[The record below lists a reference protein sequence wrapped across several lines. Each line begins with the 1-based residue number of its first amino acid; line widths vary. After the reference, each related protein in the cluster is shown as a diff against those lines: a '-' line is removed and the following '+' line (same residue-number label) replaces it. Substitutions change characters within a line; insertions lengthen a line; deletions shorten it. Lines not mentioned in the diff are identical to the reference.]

1 MTQTKKPTGLKITRD
16 GVNFI
21 LSWSKGD
28 KDYGNGQQFQW
39 LKDRASTEDSWG
51 PSPATKLGANTTSR
65 KESISLSNYYPNSE
79 KPKLNS
85 VKMRV
90 RGNRKKYT
98 TGSGKNKK
106 TINPGWSEWN
116 DKTFTIAVPA
126 VPKLT
131 AELDSVLTNKT
142 LFSWETETS
151 TSAAAILTD
160 CFYESI
166 RVPNCDTDDG
176 SKINFDKNDST
187 YISGTTTATN
197 SLPIE
202 ESGMNLST
210 TSYTRWFRIKARGP
224 KGDNKG
230 GWVYEKHVY
239 ARTQQATVEGDAK
252 VEDNTA
258 NGMDV
263 YVGWDAP
270 ADNARPIDETQA
282 QYVLTVPNAGL
293 ACPSGLTWTDADISA
308 DTDATDHA
316 AFAID
321 DQLDDDECL
330 FIRINT
336 RHDTN
341 ITYGTPKLS
350 KIGVL
355 KAPSNLS
362 VNTNNTTHKA
372 TITATNNSAVPDS
385 FLVVTYRAS
394 SGTNIDIGVIV
405 HGSSSV
411 TVQGPNWDEED
422 AIAFGVR
429 AVVGSAT
436 AVTRNDGA
444 DGYNVDEKMKSD
456 GILWSGGNV
465 PKAPSNVTAVPTDKK
480 GTIKVGWGWPWSDA
494 DGAEIAWSDHA
505 DAWESTDEPQLYEI
519 PFLRPSEWNISG
531 LETGMT
537 WYVRVRLF
545 IKSGDDYTYGP
556 WSDIKAVSLAEA
568 PSVPKLTLSAGVIT
582 PDGSVNAYWAYSSQD
597 GTHQMYAEICEVT
610 ISGGVATYGDVIA
623 HTEAAQQITIKAKD
637 DGHTWSAGSVHYLAL
652 RVMSSAGKLS
662 DSWSNIVTIR
672 VAPQLVCSIT
682 STSLT
687 SETITLDGVSIAVK
701 SLKTLPL
708 TVAVSGADEGC
719 ETEVAIERAE
729 DFHLERP
736 DGRNFNGYDGET
748 VAQKKVPGGGTI
760 KIEKE
765 DLIGQLD
772 DEAKYRLIV
781 IIRDSLGRAAEATPI
796 DFIVNWTHQALM
808 PEGEVQVDKANY
820 IAIIKPKAPA
830 NALSTDRVDIY
841 RLSHGYP
848 ELIYPGAEFGKK
860 YVDPYPAIGDMGG
873 HRLVFVTQEGD
884 YKTSVADGHRLAWK
898 DFIEEDGDEM
908 DVPVSIIDFNGQR
921 VELMYDIDLSD
932 KFEKDFENVTYL
944 GGSVQGYFG
953 KSVKRKSDIKASIVT
968 DDEDTIRTLALL
980 CDYSGPAHIRT
991 RDGSSYWANINVQR
1005 ELMQSTGHNIWKYTF
1020 NAERFD
1026 PEGYDGVRLE
1036 DWK

>member
-1 MTQTKKPTGLKITRD
+1 MSKTKKPTGLKITRD
-16 GVNFI
+16 GTNFI
-21 LSWSKGD
+21 LGWSKGD
-28 KDYGNGQQFQW
+28 KDYGNGQMFQY
-39 LKDRASTEDSWG
+39 LLDRDGKKDKWQPD
-51 PSPATKLGANTTSR
+51 PATKLGGGVTSR
-65 KESISLSNYYPNSE
+65 KESIKLSDYYPYSG
-79 KPKLNS
+79 KPMLLA

-90 RGNRKKYT
+90 KGNRKKYT
-98 TGSGKNKK
+98 TGSGKKQK
-106 TINPGWSEWN
+106 TVNPGWSDYN
-116 DKTFTIAVPA
+116 DKEFKLAVPA
-126 VPKLT
+126 VPQLT
-131 AELDSVLTNKT
+131 AELDSVLTNKA

-151 TSAAAILTD
+151 SSSAAVFTD
-160 CFYESI
+160 CYYESI
-166 RVPNCDTDDG
+166 RVENCNTDKG
-176 SKINFDKNDST
+176 SDIKFNSSDST
-187 YISGTTTATN
+187 YISGTASAN
-197 SLPIE
+197 DSLAIE

-224 KGDNKG
+224 RGDNKG

-239 ARTQQATVEGDAK
+239 AKTQQADIEGEVE
-252 VEDNTA
+252 VEDNNA

-263 YVGWDAP
+263 YAGWDAP
-270 ADNARPIDETQA
+270 SDKSRPIDETQV
-282 QYVLTVPNAGL
+282 QYVLTVPNADL
-293 ACPSGLTWTDADISA
+293 ACPSGLTWSDADISA

-321 DQLDDDECL
+321 DQLDEDECL
-330 FIRINT
+330 FVRVNT
-336 RHDTN
+336 KHDSN

-355 KAPSNLS
+355 KSPSGLS

-372 TITATNNSAVPDS
+372 TITATNNSTVPDS

-394 SGTNIDIGVIV
+394 SGTNIDIGVIA
-405 HGSSSV
+405 HGQSSV
-411 TVQGPNWDEED
+411 TVQGPNWDSED

-444 DGYNVDEKMKSD
+444 DGYNVVERMKSN
-456 GILWSGGNV
+456 GIIWSGGSV

-494 DGAEIAWSDHA
+494 DGAEIAWSDHD
-505 DAWESTDEPQLYEI
+505 DAWESTDEPNVYEI

-545 IKSGDDYTYGP
+545 IKNGDDYTYGP
-556 WSDIKAVSLAEA
+556 WSDLKAVSLAEA

-582 PDGSVNAYWAYSSQD
+582 PDGSVNAYWAYSSED

-610 ISGGVATYGDVIA
+610 ISGGVPTYGDIIA
-623 HTEAAQQITIKAKD
+623 HTVSAQQITIKAKD
-637 DGHTWSAGSVHYLAL
+637 GNREWSANSVHYLAL

-662 DSWSNIVTIR
+662 DSWSNIVSVQ
-672 VAPQLVCSIT
+672 VAPQLVATIS
-682 STSLT
+682 STSLV

-708 TVAVSGADEGC
+708 SVTVSGADKSC

-736 DGRNFNGYDGET
+736 DGRIFNGYNNET
-748 VAQKKVPGGGTI
+748 VALKKVPGGGTI
-760 KIEKE
+760 TIEKD

-772 DEAKYRLIV
+772 DEAKYRLVV
-781 IIRDSLGRAAEATPI
+781 IIRDNLGRAAEATPI
-796 DFIVNWTHQALM
+796 EFIVNWTHQAIM
-808 PEGEVQVDKANY
+808 PEGEVQVDEANY
-820 IAIIKPKAPA
+820 IAIIKPIAPTGAA
-830 NALSTDRVDIY
+830 NTDRVDIY

-873 HRLVFVTQEGD
+873 HRLVFMTKDGD
-884 YKTSVADGHRLAWK
+884 YRTPEADGHALAWK
-898 DFIEEDGDEM
+898 DFLEEDGDEL
-908 DVPVSIIDFNGQR
+908 DVPVNIIDFNGQQ
-921 VELMYDIDLSD
+921 VELKHDIDLSD
-932 KFEKDFENVTYL
+932 KFDKDYEEVAYL

-953 KSVKRKSDIKASIVT
+953 KTVKRKSDIKASIVT

-1005 ELMQSTGHNIWKYTF
+1005 ELVQSTAHNIWKYTF

-1026 PEGYDGVRLE
+1026 PEGYDGVLLE

>member
-1 MTQTKKPTGLKITRD
+1 MAKTKKPTGLKITRD
-16 GVNFI
+16 GTNFI

-28 KDYGNGQQFQW
+28 KDYGNGQKFQYLLDRDGKSDKW
-39 LKDRASTEDSWG
+39 QPDPAKDLSS
-51 PSPATKLGANTTSR
+51 GATSR
-65 KESISLSNYYPNSE
+65 KESIKLSDYYPNSG
-79 KPKLNS
+79 KPKLLS

-90 RGNRKKYT
+90 KGNRKKYT
-98 TGSGKNKK
+98 TGSGKKKK
-106 TINPGWSEWN
+106 TINPGWSDYN
-116 DKTFTIAVPA
+116 DAEFKLAVPL

-131 AELDSVLTNKT
+131 AALDSVLTNKT

-151 TSAAAILTD
+151 TSSTAVFTD

-166 RVPNCDTDDG
+166 RVENCDTDKG
-176 SKINFDKNDST
+176 PEINFDKSDPT
-187 YISGTTTATN
+187 YLSGSVAATG

-202 ESGMNLST
+202 EAGMNLST

-224 KGDNKG
+224 RGDNKG
-230 GWVYEKHVY
+230 GWIYEKHVY
-239 ARTQQATVEGDAK
+239 ARTQQAAIGGEVE
-252 VEDNTA
+252 VEDNNA
-258 NGMDV
+258 SGMDV

-270 ADNARPIDETQA
+270 SDHSRPIDETLA
-282 QYVLTVPNAGL
+282 QYVLTVPGANL
-293 ACPSGLTWTDADISA
+293 SCPSGLTWSDADTSA
-308 DTDATDHA
+308 DTSSTDHA

-321 DQLDDDECL
+321 NQLDEDECL
-330 FIRINT
+330 FVRINT
-336 RHDTN
+336 KHDSG
-341 ITYGTPKLS
+341 ITYGVPKLS

-355 KAPSNLS
+355 KSPTGLS

-372 TITATNNSAVPDS
+372 TVTATNNSAVPDS
-385 FLVVTYRAS
+385 FMVVTYRAS
-394 SGTNIDIGVIV
+394 SGTTIDIGIIP

-411 TVQGPNWDEED
+411 TVQGPNWDDED

-444 DGYNVDEKMKSD
+444 DGYNVVERMKSD
-456 GILWSGGNV
+456 GILWSGGSV
-465 PKAPSNVTAVPTDKK
+465 PKAPSDVTAVPTDKK

-494 DGAEIAWSDHA
+494 DGAEIAWSDHD
-505 DAWESTDEPQLYEI
+505 DAWESTDEPNTYEI

-537 WYVRVRLF
+537 WYVCVRLF
-545 IKSGDDYTYGP
+545 VKSGDDYIYGP

-582 PDGSVNAYWAYSSQD
+582 PDGSVNAYWAYSSED

-610 ISGGVATYGDVIA
+610 ISGGVPVYGDIIA
-623 HTEAAQQITIKAKD
+623 HTVSAQQITIKAKD
-637 DGHTWSAGSVHYLAL
+637 ENHEWSANSVHYLAL

-662 DSWSNIVTIR
+662 DSWSNIVAVQ

-682 STSLT
+682 STNLV

-701 SLKTLPL
+701 SLKALPL
-708 TVAVSGADEGC
+708 SVTVSGADESC

-748 VAQKKVPGGGTI
+748 VALKKVPGGGTI
-760 KIEKE
+760 EIDNE
-765 DLIGQLD
+765 DLIGHLD
-772 DEAKYRLIV
+772 DEAKYKLVV
-781 IIRDSLGRAAEATPI
+781 IIRDNLGRAAEADPI
-796 DFIVNWTHQALM
+796 EFIVNWTHQALM
-808 PEGEVQVDKANY
+808 PIGEVQVDNANY
-820 IAIIKPKAPA
+820 IAIIKPMAPA
-830 NALSTDRVDIY
+830 GALSTDRVDIY
-841 RLSHGYP
+841 RLSNGYP

-873 HRLVFVTQEGD
+873 HRLVFVTKDGD
-884 YKTSVADGHRLAWK
+884 YRTAEADGHTLAWK
-898 DFIEEDGDEM
+898 DFLEEDGDEL
-908 DVPVSIIDFNGQR
+908 DIPVSVIDFNGQQ

-932 KFEKDFENVTYL
+932 KFEKDYEQVTYL

-953 KSVKRKSDIKASIVT
+953 KTVKRKSDIKASFVT
-968 DDEDTIRTLALL
+968 DDEDTIRSLALL

-991 RDGSSYWANINVQR
+991 RDGSSYWANIDVQR
-1005 ELMQSTGHNIWKYTF
+1005 ELVQSTAHNIWKYTF

-1026 PEGYDGVRLE
+1026 PEGYDGVLLE

>member
-1 MTQTKKPTGLKITRD
+1 MSKTKKPTGLKITRE

-21 LSWSKGD
+21 LTWSKGD
-28 KDYGNGQQFQW
+28 KDYGNGQLFQY
-39 LKDRASTEDSWG
+39 LFDRGGKADKWK
-51 PSPATKLGANTTSR
+51 PDPAQKLGGNVTSH
-65 KESISLSNYYPNSE
+65 KESIKLSDYYPYSG
-79 KPKLNS
+79 KPKLDA

-90 RGNRKKYT
+90 RGNRKKYK
-98 TGSGKNKK
+98 TGSGKKQK
-106 TINPGWSEWN
+106 TINPGWSDYN
-116 DKTFTIAVPA
+116 DKTFSISVPA
-126 VPKLT
+126 APVLT

-142 LFSWETETS
+142 TFSWETETS
-151 TSAAAILTD
+151 TSAHAIFTN

-166 RVPNCDTDDG
+166 RVENSNAKNG
-176 SKINFDKNDST
+176 SKINFDKSDPT
-187 YISGTTTATN
+187 YISGTATAN
-197 SLPIE
+197 DSLPIE

-224 KGDNKG
+224 HGDNSS

-239 ARTQQATVEGDAK
+239 ARTQQADIEGDVE
-252 VEDNTA
+252 VEDNSA
-258 NGMDV
+258 SGMDV

-270 ADNARPIDETQA
+270 ADNSRPIDETQA
-282 QYVLTVPNAGL
+282 QYVITVPNADL
-293 ACPSGLTWTDADISA
+293 ACPAGLTWTDADISA
-308 DTDATDHA
+308 DTSATDHA

-321 DQLDDDECL
+321 DQLDEDECL
-330 FIRINT
+330 FVRINT
-336 RHDTN
+336 KHDSN

-355 KAPSNLS
+355 KAPSGLS

-372 TITATNNSAVPDS
+372 TITATNNSTVPDA

-394 SGTNIDIGVIV
+394 SGTNIDIGVIA
-405 HGSSSV
+405 HGQSSV
-411 TVQGPNWDEED
+411 TVQGPNWDDED

-444 DGYNVDEKMKSD
+444 DGYNIVEKMKSD
-456 GILWSGGNV
+456 GIIWSGGSV

-480 GTIKVGWGWPWSDA
+480 GTIKVGWGCPWSDA
-494 DGAEIAWSDHA
+494 DGAEIAWSDHD
-505 DAWESTDEPQLYEI
+505 DAWESTDEPNTYEI
-519 PFLRPSEWNISG
+519 PSLRPSEWNISG

-545 IKSGDDYTYGP
+545 IKNGDDYTYGP
-556 WSDIKAVSLAEA
+556 WSDLVAVSLAEA

-582 PDGSVNAYWAYSSQD
+582 PDGSVNAYWAYSSED
-597 GTHQMYAEICEVT
+597 GTHQMYAEICEVM
-610 ISGGVATYGDVIA
+610 ISGGVPTYGNIIA
-623 HTEAAQQITIKAKD
+623 HTVSAQQITIKAKD
-637 DGHTWSAGSVHYLAL
+637 ENHEWSANSVHYLAL

-662 DSWSNIVTIR
+662 DSWSNIVSVQ
-672 VAPQLVCSIT
+672 VAPQLAAVIS
-682 STSLT
+682 STNLA

-701 SLKTLPL
+701 SLKALPL
-708 TVAVSGADEGC
+708 TVTVSGADESC

-736 DGRNFNGYDGET
+736 DGRNLDGFDKET
-748 VAQKKVPGGGTI
+748 VALKKVPGGGTI
-760 KIEKE
+760 DIDNE
-765 DLIGQLD
+765 DLIGRLD
-772 DEAKYRLIV
+772 DEAKYRLV
-781 IIRDSLGRAAEATPI
+781 VTIRDNLGRAAEADPI
-796 DFIVNWTHQALM
+796 EFIVNWTHQALM
-808 PEGEVQVDKANY
+808 PKGEVQVDKANY
-820 IAIIKPKAPA
+820 IAIIKPIAPA
-830 NALSTDRVDIY
+830 DAISTDRVDIY

-873 HRLVFVTQEGD
+873 HRLVFVTKDGD
-884 YKTSVADGHRLAWK
+884 YRTAEADGHVLAWK
-898 DFIEEDGDEM
+898 DFLEEDGDEL
-908 DVPVSIIDFNGQR
+908 DVLVNIIDFNGQQI
-921 VELMYDIDLSD
+921 ELRYDVDLSD
-932 KFEKDFENVTYL
+932 KFDKDYEEVTYL

-980 CDYSGPAHIRT
+980 CDYSGPAHIRAA
-991 RDGSSYWANINVQR
+991 DGSSYWANINVQR
-1005 ELMQSTGHNIWKYTF
+1005 ELVQSTGHKIWKYTF

-1026 PEGYDGVRLE
+1026 PQGYDGVLLE